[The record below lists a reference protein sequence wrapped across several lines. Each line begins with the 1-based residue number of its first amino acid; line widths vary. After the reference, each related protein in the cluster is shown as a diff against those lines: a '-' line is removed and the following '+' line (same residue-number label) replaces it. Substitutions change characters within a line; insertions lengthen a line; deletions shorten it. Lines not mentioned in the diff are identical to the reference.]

1 MKLLHIQVSPSQ
13 ENSSSRKASK
23 YLAERIKHF
32 KPEIKETVLDLDS
45 NPLPH
50 LSGKTISAFFTP
62 IDNQTQDQRDAIL
75 LSDKMVDQ
83 LFDTDTIIISTPMWN
98 MGIPS
103 VLKAWFDHVTRAGRT
118 FAFTKEG
125 TKLGL
130 VKGKKVYIV
139 ISSGGLFTEGPF
151 MADDQCLPYLK
162 TGLAYIGIDDIE
174 LIRVEGTAMPG
185 IAATALS
192 KALSKI
198 DQIVTA

>member
-1 MKLLHIQVSPSQ
+1 MKLLHIQVSPSL

-23 YLAERIKHF
+23 YLVEKIKLN
-32 KPEIKETVLDLDS
+32 KPQTVETILDLDS

-50 LSGKTISAFFTP
+50 LSGLTISAFFTP
-62 IDNQTQDQRDAIL
+62 KENRSVEQHNAIR
-75 LSDKMVDQ
+75 LSDDMVDQ
-83 LFDTDTIIISTPMWN
+83 LFDTDTIVISTPMWN

-125 TKLGL
+125 TKVGL
-130 VKGKKVYIV
+130 VNGKKVYII
-139 ISSGGLFTEGPF
+139 ISSGGLFSEGVF

-162 TGLAYIGIDDIE
+162 TGLSYIGIDDVE
-174 LIRVEGTAMPG
+174 VIRVEGTAMP
-185 IAATALS
+185 ATSATAIS
-192 KALSKI
+192 KALIHI